1 MRPFVNRCRRQ
12 ETHELLTM
20 LSWTRTGTRTRTWP
34 PPRTKF
40 IHITTNTTSHLCLT
54 IFTLFLKPLEVI
66 VQHFSQLVLCQN
78 PCSSHMSRFTCHSAC
93 CFEIQV
99 AQQQLLSDQNGDK
112 QHRPPSKLIKSKN
125 YTLDSAQQTY
135 CCEITPPSR
144 YL

>member
-54 IFTLFLKPLEVI
+54 IFSLFLKPLEVI

-78 PCSSHMSRFTCHSAC
+78 PCSSRMSRFTCHSAC

-99 AQQQLLSDQNGDK
+99 AQQQLLNSTGLPQNSSNPK
-112 QHRPPSKLIKSKN
+112 TTHWILLSKRIVVKSLRPAG
-125 YTLDSAQQTY
+125 T
-135 CCEITPPSR
+135 SR
-144 YL
+144 M